1 MNQHQLENRSLR
13 IKRETKSPTLQKRA
27 KSRRINEE
35 YRDASAIALS
45 DQEHFNALWKEL
57 EAWSS
62 QSKPV

>member
-13 IKRETKSPTLQKRA
+13 IKRETKSPTLHKLA

-57 EAWSS
+57 EA
-62 QSKPV
+62 

>member
-1 MNQHQLENRSLR
+1 MNRIQEENRSLR

-45 DQEHFNALWKEL
+45 DQDHFNALWKEL
-57 EAWSS
+57 DA
-62 QSKPV
+62 

>member
-13 IKRETKSPTLQKRA
+13 IKRETKSATLQKKRA

-57 EAWSS
+57 EA
-62 QSKPV
+62 